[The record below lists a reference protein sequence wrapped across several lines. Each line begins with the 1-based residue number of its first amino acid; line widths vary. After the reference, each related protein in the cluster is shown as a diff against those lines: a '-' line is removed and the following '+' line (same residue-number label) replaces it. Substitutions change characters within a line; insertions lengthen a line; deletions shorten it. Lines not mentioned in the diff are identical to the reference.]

1 MINIVDKSLCSGCHA
16 CMSVCPQFAI
26 TMQEDNEGFLYPI
39 VDENKC
45 IGCDLCDKSC
55 QVLNPITN
63 ENEPIVAYAC
73 NNLNDAVR
81 MQSSSGGIFSLIA
94 EWIISQNRVV
104 FGAGFDEELNVVH
117 MAVNNINDL
126 SKLRGSKYVQS
137 VIGDSYIQTKELLDA
152 GIKVLFSGTP
162 CQIDGLLHFLRK
174 DYDNL
179 YTLDIICH
187 GVPSPKVWKKYLE
200 YQEILNG
207 SSLSKTK
214 LPTFRSKEDG
224 WIRFRSALFFE
235 NGNSYSMTHAKDLYM
250 KVFLKNVSLR
260 PSCYAC
266 NSKSVNRNSDITL
279 ADLWGCRNIVPDMFD
294 DKGTSFVVINSQ
306 KGKYL
311 FDAVNASLIFKEI
324 KFEEAIKF
332 NPAIDKCPVKP
343 RKRQFFFDNI
353 DSMNFSELVEKAVKP
368 TFLKKVQ
375 TFFKNYLW
383 AIKNKL
389 KI

>member
-94 EWIISQNRVV
+94 EWIISQNGVV

-162 CQIDGLLHFLRK
+162 CQIDGLLHFLK
-174 DYDNL
+174 KEYDNL
-179 YTLDIICH
+179 YLIDIVCH
-187 GVPSPKVWKKYLE
+187 GAPSSMVWHKYLK
-200 YQEILNG
+200 YQEQISG
-207 SSLSKTK
+207 ASVSKTT
-214 LPTFRSKEDG
+214 LPMFRSKEYG
-224 WIRFRSALFFE
+224 WTSYEVFLKFD
-235 NGNSYSMTHAKDLYM
+235 NGSSYRLIHTQDKYM
-250 KVFLKNVSLR
+250 KAFLKNVSLR

-353 DSMNFSELVEKAVKP
+353 NSMNFSELVEKAVKP

>member
-16 CMSVCPQFAI
+16 CMSVCPKFAI
-26 TMQEDNEGFLYPI
+26 TMQKDNEGFLYPI

-94 EWIISQNRVV
+94 EWIISQNGVV
-104 FGAGFDEELNVVH
+104 FGAGFDDELNVVH
-117 MAVNNINDL
+117 MAVDNTNDL

-179 YTLDIICH
+179 YTLDIVCH

-235 NGNSYSMTHAKDLYM
+235 NGNSYSMTHEKDLYM
-250 KVFLKNVSLR
+250 KAFLKNVSLR
-260 PSCYAC
+260 NSCFSCY
-266 NSKSVNRNSDITL
+266 SKSINRNSDITL
-279 ADLWGCRNIVPDMFD
+279 ADLWGGNIYC
-294 DKGTSFVVINSQ
+294 T
-306 KGKYL
+306 
-311 FDAVNASLIFKEI
+311 
-324 KFEEAIKF
+324 
-332 NPAIDKCPVKP
+332 
-343 RKRQFFFDNI
+343 
-353 DSMNFSELVEKAVKP
+353 
-368 TFLKKVQ
+368 
-375 TFFKNYLW
+375 
-383 AIKNKL
+383 
-389 KI
+389 